1 MVGHRRLE
9 NIQDLVV
16 RAIRDDLPG
25 DFVECAFNKIV
36 WRRGASMYATAVIDA
51 YAARSRQ
58 VHLVGSLNGLPRRTT
73 ARDSDVWSQMDYLKV
88 SKLLHLLF
96 GT

>member
-1 MVGHRRLE
+1 
-9 NIQDLVV
+9 
-16 RAIRDDLPG
+16 
-25 DFVECAFNKIV
+25 
-36 WRRGASMYATAVIDA
+36 MYATAVIDA